1 MTAHHGRARLSGLAL
16 AAALV
21 LLWLGAAIA
30 AADRPNA
37 LDRRVDALTQTQL
50 MSEPARTLV
59 DPDRQAAAARRVHWT
74 LLGWVFTSLFEAA
87 ALFYLWNSGNAAALR
102 DALRRR
108 IRSEVGVRFLFGAA
122 LALIARAAALLP
134 AFYLYR
140 VDRILQLTTDLTRVW
155 ALFWIYH
162 TLIGMVVAGL
172 IAAVVL
178 WLAERTHQWYA
189 YTILAVLAASAG
201 WAYANPYIESP
212 RSLLPFT
219 GAVAAPVRAMLAKA
233 GLASAPVFLSADN
246 LALGEATV
254 LGAGAS
260 RRVILSPG
268 FVAGARPPEIEYR
281 VAYELGRI
289 AGGAPLS
296 IALIEGG
303 VIIVFAAIAIVIA
316 DRVRFRRDDD
326 PLSRLAIVGALFA
339 LVYLAAVPVRNAALR
354 SYVFDA
360 DRYAVALTGDPGAAI
375 RSLVR
380 ASDQRMEEVCP
391 ESAATLFL
399 YTTPGAGARVAAI
412 NRVPDGCNR

>member
-1 MTAHHGRARLSGLAL
+1 MRRVACGFAV

-21 LLWLGAAIA
+21 LLWLGPAVAAVE
-30 AADRPNA
+30 RPNG

-50 MSEPARTLV
+50 MSQPARTLV
-59 DPDRQAAAARRVHWT
+59 DPARQAAAARRVHWT
-74 LLGWVFTSLFEAA
+74 LIGWVLTSLFEAA
-87 ALFYLWNSGNAAALR
+87 ALFYLWSSGKAAALR

-108 IRSEVGVRFLFGAA
+108 IRSEWGVRFLFGAA
-122 LALIARAAALLP
+122 LALVARAAALLP

-140 VDRILQLTTDLTRVW
+140 VDRILELTTDLTRVW

-162 TLIGMVVAGL
+162 TLLGMLVAGL
-172 IAAVVL
+172 IASVVL

-189 YTILAVLAASAG
+189 YTILAVLAASVG
-201 WAYANPYIESP
+201 WAYASPYVESP
-212 RSLLPFT
+212 R
-219 GAVAAPVRAMLAKA
+219 AVVPLNGTAAAPLHVMLARA
-233 GLASAPVFLSADN
+233 GLPNAPVFVSAHN
-246 LALGEATV
+246 LALGVAAV

-260 RRVILSPG
+260 RRVVLSPG
-268 FVAGARPPEIEYR
+268 FAAGATEPEIEYR

-289 AGGAPLS
+289 SQGAPLS

-360 DRYAVALTGDPGAAI
+360 DRYAVAMTRDPAAAV

-391 ESAATLFL
+391 EFAATMFL
-399 YTTPGAGARVAAI
+399 YTTPGVGARVSTI
-412 NRVPDGCNR
+412 NRVPDGCNY

>member
-1 MTAHHGRARLSGLAL
+1 MRVACGLAV
-16 AAALV
+16 AAILV
-21 LLWLGAAIA
+21 LLWLGAAA
-30 AADRPNA
+30 AADRPNG
-37 LDRRVDALTQTQL
+37 LDLRVDALTHTQL
-50 MSEPARTLV
+50 MTQPAWALV
-59 DPDRQAAAARRVHWT
+59 DPARQAAAARRVHWT
-74 LLGWVFTSLFEAA
+74 LLGWVLTSLFEAA
-87 ALFYLWNSGNAAALR
+87 ALFYLWSSGKAAALR

-108 IRSEVGVRFLFGAA
+108 IRSEWGVRFLFGAA
-122 LALIARAAALLP
+122 LALVARVAALLP

-162 TLIGMVVAGL
+162 TLLGMVVAGL

-189 YTILAVLAASAG
+189 YTILAVLAASVG
-201 WAYANPYIESP
+201 WSYASPYIESP
-212 RSLLPFT
+212 RALVPLN
-219 GAVAAPVRAMLAKA
+219 APADTALRAMLAKA
-233 GLASAPVFLSADN
+233 GLASAPVFVSADN
-246 LALGEATV
+246 LALGEAAV
-254 LGAGAS
+254 LGSGSS
-260 RRVILSPG
+260 RRVVLSPG
-268 FVAGARPPEIEYR
+268 LAAGATEPEIAYR
-281 VAYELGRI
+281 IAYELGRVS
-289 AGGAPLS
+289 GGAPLS

-303 VIIVFAAIAIVIA
+303 VIILFAAIAIVIA

-360 DRYAVALTGDPGAAI
+360 DRYAVAMTGDPAAAV

-380 ASDQRMEEVCP
+380 ASDQRMEEVCH
-391 ESAATLFL
+391 ETTATLFL
-399 YTTPGAGARVAAI
+399 YTTPGVGARVSAI

>member
-1 MTAHHGRARLSGLAL
+1 MRPAGAFAV
-16 AAALV
+16 AAILM
-21 LLWLGAAIA
+21 LLWLGAAVA
-30 AADRPNA
+30 AERPNG

-50 MSEPARTLV
+50 MTQPARALV
-59 DPDRQAAAARRVHWT
+59 DPDRQAAATRRVHWT
-74 LLGWVFTSLFEAA
+74 LLGWVLTSLFEAV
-87 ALFYLWNSGNAAALR
+87 ALFYLWSSGRAAALR

-108 IRSEVGVRFLFGAA
+108 IGSEWGVRFLFGAS
-122 LALIARAAALLP
+122 LALVARVAALLP

-155 ALFWIYH
+155 GLFWIYH
-162 TLIGMVVAGL
+162 TLLGMVVAGL
-172 IAAVVL
+172 IASIVL

-189 YTILAVLAASAG
+189 YTILAVLAASVG
-201 WAYANPYIESP
+201 WAYASPYIESP
-212 RSLLPFT
+212 RTLVSLN
-219 GAVAAPVRAMLAKA
+219 AAAAAPLHALLAKA
-233 GLASAPVFLSADN
+233 GLSNAPVFVGAEN
-246 LALGEATV
+246 LALGEAVV
-254 LGAGAS
+254 LEAGAS
-260 RRVILSPG
+260 RRVVLSPG
-268 FVAGARPPEIEYR
+268 LVAGTTEPEIEYR

-289 AGGAPLS
+289 AGGAILS

-360 DRYAVALTGDPGAAI
+360 DRYAVAMTGDPAAAV

-391 ESAATLFL
+391 ETSATLFL
-399 YTTPGAGARVAAI
+399 YTTPGVGARVAAI
-412 NRVPDGCNR
+412 NRVPDGCSR